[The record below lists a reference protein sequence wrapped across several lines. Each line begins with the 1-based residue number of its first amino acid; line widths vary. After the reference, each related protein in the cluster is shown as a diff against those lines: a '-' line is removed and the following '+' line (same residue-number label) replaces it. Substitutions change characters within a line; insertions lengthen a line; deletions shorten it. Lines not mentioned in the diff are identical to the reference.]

1 MIEKELL
8 TTFKSIYDKQSQLR
22 SLTNEEL
29 FREYSNSEVHTI
41 EIIGQGP
48 GANGVMIAN
57 KLNMTRGAISKIIGR
72 LMDKGLVESYQ
83 LESNKKEI
91 YYKLSSKGNLIY
103 RDHEIAHKD
112 WENRELNFFKSL
124 GDSEKE
130 IMNGILKNYESHL
143 KGLIEE
149 RS

>member
-1 MIEKELL
+1 M
-8 TTFKSIYDKQSQLR
+8 
-22 SLTNEEL
+22 TNEEL

-124 GDSEKE
+124 RDSEKE
-130 IMNGILKNYESHL
+130 IMNGILKHYESYL

>member
-57 KLNMTRGAISKIIGR
+57 KLNMTRGG
-72 LMDKGLVESYQ
+72 
-83 LESNKKEI
+83 
-91 YYKLSSKGNLIY
+91 
-103 RDHEIAHKD
+103 HK
-112 WENRELNFFKSL
+112 
-124 GDSEKE
+124 
-130 IMNGILKNYESHL
+130 
-143 KGLIEE
+143 
-149 RS
+149 